1 MRKVAAAAAMLVG
14 ITFGLAGVADAGT
27 GGTKM
32 GQQCAKGTK
41 GTHGACV
48 RTLARGHGKTKHAV
62 TTTTVATTPD
72 TTVAPAP

>member
-1 MRKVAAAAAMLVG
+1 MRKVAAAAALVVG
-14 ITFGLAGVADAGT
+14 VTFGVAGVADAGT

-48 RTLARGHGKTKHAV
+48 RTLARGHGKLKKAPV
-62 TTTTVATTPD
+62 TTTTVATP
-72 TTVAPAP
+72 APAP